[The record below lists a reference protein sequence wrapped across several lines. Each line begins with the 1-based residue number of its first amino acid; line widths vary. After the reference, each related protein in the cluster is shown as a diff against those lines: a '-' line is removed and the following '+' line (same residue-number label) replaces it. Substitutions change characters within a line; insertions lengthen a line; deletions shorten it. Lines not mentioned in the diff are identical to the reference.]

1 MPANQYLT
9 FRLLTLIETQFK
21 DSRSNYRNDA
31 KRTGLK
37 QEQDKEAL
45 PEDKGSEEW
54 YVASCSPIN

>member
-54 YVASCSPIN
+54 